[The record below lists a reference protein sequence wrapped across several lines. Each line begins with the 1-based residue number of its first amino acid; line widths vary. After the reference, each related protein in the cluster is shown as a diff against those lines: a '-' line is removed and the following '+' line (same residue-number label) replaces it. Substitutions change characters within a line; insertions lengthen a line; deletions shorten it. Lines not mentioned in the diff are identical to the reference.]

1 MNIREWISLH
11 TRHLLVSWRDLSKN
25 WIIGLVNKFVLLTLI
40 GSVVL
45 ILVRWPML
53 PPLVPLWYSR
63 PWGADQLAHP
73 AWLFMLPLG
82 SMFWYLTN
90 TIVAAYVTS
99 EYLVFTQTLFLTSL
113 VTSFLSFIT
122 LIKILFIVT

>member
-1 MNIREWISLH
+1 MNIRERISHH
-11 TRHLLVSWRDLSKN
+11 THHVLVSWRELSKN
-25 WIIGLVNKFVLLTLI
+25 WIIGLVNKFVLLTFI
-40 GSVVL
+40 GSVV
-45 ILVRWPML
+45 ITLVRWPML

-73 AWLFMLPLG
+73 LSLFILPLG

-90 TIVAAYVTS
+90 TILAIFVTS
-99 EYLVFTQTLFLTSL
+99 QYLVFTQTLFLTSL